1 MRPLTGQQLF
11 QHFEFPLG
19 QFMDGSLHG
28 GRMAV
33 EIQDKV
39 LVTDCFM
46 LILPDPAAAAQD
58 GGDFAD

>member
-1 MRPLTGQQLF
+1 
-11 QHFEFPLG
+11 
-19 QFMDGSLHG
+19 
-28 GRMAV
+28 MAV